1 LDCKTE
7 LITSLS
13 TFGKMEVSSP
23 RAASRC
29 CDWTS
34 VLCKEYSKNKR
45 PNAGE
50 LWRASLNHRME
61 WRRTDPVLL
70 VHGADVPVRHHR
82 LEGLNPLHDVP
93 GIMTSHLKITLHQ
106 ALVHQGPGYQGSNVK
121 LACFFFVRE
130 TPSDVLQGN
139 RKGCN
144 DNQIPAPEAKGNEKR
159 GEILS
164 AREIRN
170 GWQEFKKAIFPKTT
184 PFLKRSFFGQWRIL
198 LGQWR
203 KEDQMGEWRPDQ

>member
-1 LDCKTE
+1 
-7 LITSLS
+7 
-13 TFGKMEVSSP
+13 
-23 RAASRC
+23 
-29 CDWTS
+29 
-34 VLCKEYSKNKR
+34 
-45 PNAGE
+45 
-50 LWRASLNHRME
+50 ME

-70 VHGADVPVRHHR
+70 VHGADVPVRHHG

-93 GIMTSHLKITLHQ
+93 SIMTFHLKITLHQ
-106 ALVHQGPGYQGSNVK
+106 ALVHQGPGHQGSNVK
-121 LACFFFVRE
+121 LARFFLVRE

-144 DNQIPAPEAKGNEKR
+144 DNQIPPPQRPREMKKG
-159 GEILS
+159 GEMLS

-198 LGQWR
+198 LGQW
-203 KEDQMGEWRPDQ
+203 KEDRWGEWRPDQ